1 MKYKG
6 QDALID
12 RFVPE
17 FVQDIGGHLP
27 DIPKNIVGLVD
38 DTGIS
43 QAVSEDLENLA
54 KPPAFIGTL
63 AKESVDFITI
73 QTPEYDQVPEFE
85 PVELI
90 HDDE

>member
-1 MKYKG
+1 M
-6 QDALID
+6 
-12 RFVPE
+12 
-17 FVQDIGGHLP
+17 
-27 DIPKNIVGLVD
+27 D
-38 DTGIS
+38 DTGIP

-90 HDDE
+90 HDDEWLSEIFMKFQRLYDSESVL